1 MISIT
6 SSPIVVGFSYAFRK
20 LRRSIPHTEN
30 LHAPMNEHEFSK
42 RHLEL
47 SRRYFLRIA
56 GAGALGL
63 SLGELSAEVVNA
75 ELKKLIGELTY
86 LTPSDNFRNV
96 ERHRPLPYKRPLE
109 QRLEL
114 GLERETWKLDI
125 IADPDSDSKLGNP
138 LTRAGGNAF
147 DFPALME
154 MAKTKAVRF
163 FKVMTC
169 NNLADPLGMGLW
181 EGVPLRDVIW
191 KAHPES
197 NIRRLFYRGY
207 HNDNPKQIFQSS
219 LPIGRVLED
228 PPGELPVILC
238 YKMNGKLLTGERGGP
253 VRMIVP
259 DAYGFKSVKW
269 IQQIFL
275 TNLQGANDTYAEK
288 NNDVDSKMKS
298 FARVFTKPKA
308 QRAGNP
314 IPLIGIA
321 QSGMSGLSKVQY
333 WLHDT
338 KDHLPTA
345 DRYFNKAPW
354 VDAEILLPPETWNM
368 FPDGKLPPIKNQ
380 VDAQGNFI
388 AWPPP
393 NTIAHWAAL
402 LPAPKPGKYELRCRA
417 VDANG
422 FAQPM
427 PRPFKKSGGNA
438 IQMVPVRIF
447 A

>member
-1 MISIT
+1 
-6 SSPIVVGFSYAFRK
+6 
-20 LRRSIPHTEN
+20 
-30 LHAPMNEHEFSK
+30 MNEQELSEQHQ
-42 RHLEL
+42 EL
-47 SRRYFLRIA
+47 SRRYFLRLA
-56 GAGALGL
+56 GAGTLGL
-63 SLGELSAEVVNA
+63 SLGGLQADTGNA
-75 ELKKLIGELTY
+75 ELEKLIGELSF
-86 LTPSDNFRNV
+86 LTPSNKFRNV
-96 ERHRPLPYKRPLE
+96 ERHRPLPYKLPPE

-114 GLERETWKLDI
+114 GLERKTWKLDVV
-125 IADPDSDSKLGNP
+125 ADPDSNSRLGKP
-138 LTRAGGNAF
+138 LSRAAGNAF
-147 DFPALME
+147 DFPALIKLAE
-154 MAKTKAVRF
+154 TKAVRF

-191 KAHPES
+191 QARPES

-207 HNDNPKQIFQSS
+207 HNENPKQIFQSS
-219 LPIGRVLED
+219 LPIGRVLEE

-275 TNLQGANDTYAEK
+275 TNLHGANDTYAEK

-298 FARVFTKPKA
+298 FARFITKPKVLK
-308 QRAGNP
+308 AGKP
-314 IPLIGIA
+314 IPLTGIA

-333 WLHDT
+333 WLRNTQDE
-338 KDHLPTA
+338 LPSS
-345 DRYFNKAPW
+345 DRYFTQAPW
-354 VDAEILLPPETWNM
+354 IDADILPPPETWSM

-380 VDAQGNFI
+380 VDANGDFI

-422 FAQPM
+422 IPQPM
-427 PRPFKKSGGNA
+427 PRPFQKSGGNN
-438 IQMVPVRIF
+438 IQMIPVRVF